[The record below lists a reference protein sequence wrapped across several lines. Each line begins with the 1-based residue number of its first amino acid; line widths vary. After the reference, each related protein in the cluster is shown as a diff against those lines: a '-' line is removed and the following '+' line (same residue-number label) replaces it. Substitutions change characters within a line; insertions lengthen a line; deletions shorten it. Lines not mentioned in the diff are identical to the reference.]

1 MEEFNCKGKVN
12 NVQEIIEHVKN
23 SKSNQSVALTAQRM
37 YRVPLSNFYNSKLCS
52 KRIVSKNAMVEWI
65 DVL

>member
-12 NVQEIIEHVKN
+12 TVQDLIEHVKN
-23 SKSNQSVALTAQRM
+23 SKSNQSVTAQRM

-65 DVL
+65 DIL